1 MKDLIPTFRDSVLT
15 PSSELLS
22 EWAEMGIDTLIEND
36 ILRDIPFVNTLVGI
50 CKVGYNI
57 QERNLL
63 QQTLSFIQGFN
74 SGRINEEELKRYRE
88 EIVSSPAKAEK
99 ELGRVIIILN
109 SQIETI
115 QSRVLGKFYRAYVN
129 GAVSWEK
136 FCELSEANRRM
147 FAIDYALLEQQCSNQ
162 KDQLGEKR
170 EYQYDRLVSLGLLSR
185 ESIATGSPDGGNSIF
200 PVVSTG
206 TSVTSFGKTFYH
218 LMHKHRDE
226 A

>member
-1 MKDLIPTFRDSVLT
+1 MKSLIPTFRDSVLT
-15 PSSELLS
+15 PSTGLVG
-22 EWAEMGIDTLIEND
+22 EWTEIGIDALIQND
-36 ILRDIPFVNTLVGI
+36 ILKEIPIVNTLSGI
-50 CKVGYNI
+50 CKVGYNLH
-57 QERNLL
+57 ERNLL
-63 QQTLSFIQGFN
+63 EQTLTFIQGFN
-74 SGRINEEELKRYRE
+74 SGKINEERLKAYRE
-88 EIVSSPAKAEK
+88 EIIRSPKKAER

-115 QSRVLGKFYRAYVN
+115 QSQVLGKFYRAYVN

-147 FAIDYALLEQQCSNQ
+147 FAIDYALLEQQCRNQ
-162 KDQLGEKR
+162 NDQLGEKR

-185 ESIATGSPDGGNSIF
+185 ESIATGSTDGGNSIF